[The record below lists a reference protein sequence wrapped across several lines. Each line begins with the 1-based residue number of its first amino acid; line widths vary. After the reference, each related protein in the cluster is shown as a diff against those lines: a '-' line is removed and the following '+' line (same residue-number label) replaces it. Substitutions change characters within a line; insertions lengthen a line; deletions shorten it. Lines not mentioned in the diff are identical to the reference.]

1 MNLKYLLKK
10 KTKIPVG
17 IKSNF
22 QDFIFKDTRDS
33 PKPNQDTWLN
43 LWGHKG

>member
-17 IKSNF
+17 VESNF
-22 QDFIFKDTRDS
+22 QDFIFKGTGNS
-33 PKPNQDTWLN
+33 QKPNQDVQLQFV
-43 LWGHKG
+43 GS